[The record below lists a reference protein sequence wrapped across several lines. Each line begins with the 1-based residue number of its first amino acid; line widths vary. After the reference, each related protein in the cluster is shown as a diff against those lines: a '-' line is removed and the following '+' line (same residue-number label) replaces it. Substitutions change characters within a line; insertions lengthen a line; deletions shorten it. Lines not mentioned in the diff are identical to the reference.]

1 MFCFFFAQLLR
12 NQNSRCRYKLY
23 KKYKPAGIA
32 VYQTSLPMSD
42 PHVFLCHR
50 INITHFYNNRFDM
63 FHFAQ
68 KSVGTTL
75 ITLVNIFQN
84 IYQKSLLPRTLFSK
98 QQMGNQSDC
107 RKQTSSKVFSKN
119 FNNLLYTFNEQLCSF
134 LGQKKTIAFWW
145 KGFWFL

>member
-1 MFCFFFAQLLR
+1 
-12 NQNSRCRYKLY
+12 
-23 KKYKPAGIA
+23 
-32 VYQTSLPMSD
+32 
-42 PHVFLCHR
+42 
-50 INITHFYNNRFDM
+50 M